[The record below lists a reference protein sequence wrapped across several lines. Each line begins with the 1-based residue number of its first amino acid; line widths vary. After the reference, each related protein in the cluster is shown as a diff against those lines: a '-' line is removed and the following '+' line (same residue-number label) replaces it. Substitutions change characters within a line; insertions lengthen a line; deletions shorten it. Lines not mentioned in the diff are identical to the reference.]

1 MLTFVCSSKLI
12 AHSPQSTSLL
22 ILLKHGT
29 LNACMA
35 IERTFAMVKPDGVR
49 RGLVGE
55 IVSRLEKKG
64 FKIVNLQ
71 MMTASKALV
80 EEHYGEHKGKPF
92 FDGLV
97 SFLSGGPVVA
107 MCVEGEN
114 VIAEWRRMMGAT
126 RPWESAPG
134 TIRFE
139 YATTVD
145 ENVAHG
151 SDSAE
156 SAARELGI
164 WFK

>member
-1 MLTFVCSSKLI
+1 MS
-12 AHSPQSTSLL
+12 
-22 ILLKHGT
+22 
-29 LNACMA
+29 

-55 IVSRLEKKG
+55 IITRLEKKG
-64 FKIVNLQ
+64 FKIIDMKL
-71 MMTASKALV
+71 MTASKALV

-107 MCVEGEN
+107 MCIEGEQ
-114 VIAEWRRMMGAT
+114 VIGEWRRMMGAT